1 MTAALTVS
9 PAAIAAMAFTGI
21 FCLLLPVGLGLF
33 FAKRLRGRWRF
44 FWLGCLTFVLFALVL
59 EQAVHTLVL
68 GGALGPAITGN
79 IWLYALYGG
88 LMAGLFEEAGRWLAF
103 QLAARRRQAGG
114 LDAPPDAL
122 MYGAG
127 HGGIEAV
134 LLAGMA
140 MLSNIVLSL
149 MINQGGL
156 AAVIAAGSLPEAAVT
171 AAESLAGVPASM
183 FLWSGFERLCAVVLH
198 IALSVLVYAAV
209 TQKRR
214 GLWFA
219 AVGLHALVDMA
230 AVLANSWLPVAAT
243 EGLVALLSL
252 AAALLARRVYRA
264 LPAARP

>member
-59 EQAVHTLVL
+59 EQAVHALVL
-68 GGALGPAITGN
+68 GGALGAAITGN

-103 QLAARRRQAGG
+103 RLAARRRPAGG
-114 LDAPPDAL
+114 PDAL

-140 MLSNIVLSL
+140 MLNNIVLSL
-149 MINQGGL
+149 IINQGGL
-156 AAVIAAGSLPEAAVT
+156 AAVVAAGSLPEAAVT
-171 AAESLAGVPASM
+171 AAESLAGVPAGM

-209 TQKRR
+209 AQKRR

-230 AVLANSWLPVAAT
+230 AVLANNWLPVAAT

>member
-33 FAKRLRGRWRF
+33 FAKRLGGRWRF

-59 EQAVHTLVL
+59 EQAVHALVL
-68 GGALGPAITGN
+68 GGALGAAITGN

-103 QLAARRRQAGG
+103 QLAARRWPAGG
-114 LDAPPDAL
+114 PDAL
-122 MYGAG
+122 MCGAG

-134 LLAGMA
+134 LLAGTA
-140 MLSNIVLSL
+140 MLNNIVLSL
-149 MINQGGL
+149 IINQGGL
-156 AAVIAAGSLPEAAVT
+156 AAVVAAGSLPEAAVT

-183 FLWSGFERLCAVVLH
+183 FLWSGFERLCAVALH
-198 IALSVLVYAAV
+198 ISLSVLVYAAV
-209 TQKRR
+209 AQKRR

-230 AVLANSWLPVAAT
+230 AVLANNWLPVAAT

>member
-59 EQAVHTLVL
+59 EQAVHALVL
-68 GGALGPAITGN
+68 GGALGAAITGN

-103 QLAARRRQAGG
+103 RLAARRWPAGS
-114 LDAPPDAL
+114 PDAL

-140 MLSNIVLSL
+140 MLNNIVLSL
-149 MINQGGL
+149 IINQGGL
-156 AAVIAAGSLPEAAVT
+156 AAVVAAGSLPEAAVT
-171 AAESLAGVPASM
+171 AAESLAGVPAGM

-230 AVLANSWLPVAAT
+230 AVLANNWLPVAAT